1 MLTIRLLGRPRIE
14 DDGRLLDGS
23 QGVVERA

>member
-1 MLTIRLLGRPRIE
+1 MVTIRLLGRPRIE

-23 QGVVERA
+23 QAVVEKA

>member
-14 DDGRLLDGS
+14 DDDRLLDGS
-23 QGVVERA
+23 QAVVEQA

>member
-1 MLTIRLLGRPRIE
+1 MVTIRLLGRPRIE

-23 QGVVERA
+23 HGVVEKA